1 MKLEVTCNKC
11 GKKYKVP
18 KDKIKG
24 KKAKLKCGSCQNVMP
39 ISTSSD
45 LGENTVWIS
54 DEQISQVAAATSS
67 GKPAKQKR
75 PAVAKSA
82 KTTKPIVK
90 AKTSGKVSE
99 RTHPGRP
106 LEIEKFA
113 EAVGLPV
120 GEAVAEEEVLTDVVV
135 EATGASFDDLEG
147 VNGFAETESVAEAVG
162 VPEEIAEVEGLDTFE
177 APAPYVEPVSS
188 VSAKI
193 EPSSQKKMS
202 VKKEKP
208 EKGVGLFENLRKKFA
223 TGQTK
228 TKLSS
233 FSVKKKSGKKEK
245 NAGLW
250 GRLRTKMVVGV
261 TLVAVIPTL
270 IIGLFA
276 WYDARETTL
285 AIEIDAHDEI
295 VKTLKGKVDTFLAD
309 AQSDIVF
316 LGQSLAVAEYMKNRA
331 EQRRS
336 NEITIG
342 EPAIVELSEREK
354 RSEKRRVRKNMNR
367 EFLLFLESKGNYF
380 QIGFVDEVGDEKA
393 KVISQNGVSRV
404 IPEGELQNV
413 AGLNFFIGSAN
424 LQKGEVYVSDLTS
437 GEASLG
443 AGPTLTYA
451 TPAFLDNGDFQGVV
465 VTTIF
470 ANSLFKSF
478 AQAKGSDIYLVGG
491 ESFEDV
497 LYSSRGSAQ
506 PGQGLDVA
514 RDFGVHVSALRN
526 LASDTFETDKGLF
539 AFQKIGRKGAPMVWA
554 LVGFKSKTD
563 VMASTYEFAMLL
575 SFIVMGAL
583 LFSLFYAIV
592 FSGRII
598 RPIDYLIEVADR
610 VSLGEL
616 DIEVATDAEG
626 EIGELANSF
635 ERMRM
640 SMVMALARLKR
651 RK

>member
-39 ISTSSD
+39 ISTSAD

-54 DEQISQVAAATSS
+54 DEQISQAAAQASA

-120 GEAVAEEEVLTDVVV
+120 GEAVAEEEVLADVVV
-135 EATGASFDDLEG
+135 EATGASFGDLEG
-147 VNGFAETESVAEAVG
+147 VDGFADTQSIAEAVG

-188 VSAKI
+188 ISARMEPSLQKKVSA
-193 EPSSQKKMS
+193 
-202 VKKEKP
+202 KKEKP

-223 TGQTK
+223 TGQPK

-233 FSVKKKSGKKEK
+233 SFVKKKSGKKEK

-250 GRLRTKMVVGV
+250 GRLRTKMTVGI

-270 IIGLFA
+270 IIGVFA
-276 WYDARETTL
+276 WYDARESTL
-285 AIEIDAHDEI
+285 AMEINAQDEM
-295 VKTLKGKVDTFLAD
+295 VKTLKGRVDTFLAV
-309 AQSDIVF
+309 AQDDIIY
-316 LGQSLAVAEYMKNRA
+316 LGQSLAVKEYLNNLVEETA
-331 EQRRS
+331 G
-336 NEITIG
+336 NEIKVG
-342 EPAIVELSEREK
+342 QPEEQELSDREK
-354 RSEKRRVRKNMNR
+354 RAEKRRVRNNINS
-367 EFLLFLESKGNYF
+367 EFRLFLESKSHYS
-380 QIGFVDEVGDEKA
+380 QIRFVDDVGDEKA
-393 KVISQNGVSRV
+393 KVVSENGVSRV
-404 IPEGELQNV
+404 IPDGELRNV
-413 AGLNFFIGSAN
+413 AGFDYFIGSAK
-424 LQKGEVYVSDLTS
+424 LQKGEAYVSDLTTGDS
-437 GEASLG
+437 GRG
-443 AGPTLTYA
+443 AGATLTYA
-451 TPAFLDNGDFQGVV
+451 TPIFLGEGAPKGVV
-465 VTTIF
+465 VTTIY
-470 ANSLFKSF
+470 ANSILNSF

-491 ESFEDV
+491 EIFEDV
-497 LYSSRGSAQ
+497 IYSSRGEIR

-514 RDFGVHVSALRN
+514 RDFGAHVTELRN
-526 LASDTFETDKGLF
+526 QASDTFETDKGLF
-539 AFQKIGRKGAPMVWA
+539 AFQKIGRKGAPMEWA

-575 SFIVMGAL
+575 SFIVVGAL